1 MFGTAALG
9 TSRVVGG
16 GVVGGYGGVV
26 GGYGGVYGGGLARPA
41 SYAAPVST
49 AYAAPVSTY
58 AAPVTTAAPVTYS
71 SAAPIASARVISGG
85 ITDLPA
91 TEVISGG
98 YVLEDGGFDSAAWLA
113 AQPTTIAAPA
123 IAAAPITYS
132 SAAPVTTIST
142 GAYGGF
148 GAAPV
153 TYGAAPVSY
162 GAAPIS

>member
-91 TEVISGG
+91 TVVDGG

-113 AQPTTIAAPA
+113 AQPTTIAAPT
-123 IAAAPITYS
+123 IAAAPVTYS